1 MPLPPASNL
10 EWDPEVTE
18 DSWAPTEVDIT
29 VFSSNIIWGGGG
41 KEGGGMSDNSSSSS
55 DEDDGTI
62 LSEIATFLMSSLV
75 NWKIS
80 R

>member
-1 MPLPPASNL
+1 MPASNL
-10 EWDPEVTE
+10 EDPEVTE
-18 DSWAPTEVDIT
+18 VNPATEVIT

-55 DEDDGTI
+55 DAADDGGTI

-75 NWKIS
+75 NCNMKKLS
-80 R
+80 N